1 MTNKAKEYAEAL
13 FLLSMENGDIEDVS
27 AALETVTAVLDEQ
40 PEYVEF
46 LASPAIP
53 KAERTAAIGTAFA
66 TLPEN
71 VVSFL
76 QLLCERGRI
85 REWRTCVEEYAALCR
100 DAQRMTTATV
110 TAAVELTAEEQQKLN
125 EKLNAMSGKTVTVTW
140 TTDPALLGGIIVEM
154 DGRVLDGS
162 LRRRLQEV
170 KEVMEQ

>member
-13 FLLSMENGDIEDVS
+13 FLLSVENGETEDVS
-27 AALETVTAVLDEQ
+27 AALETVTAVLNEQ

-53 KAERTAAIGTAFA
+53 KAERTAALGTAFA
-66 TLPEN
+66 ALPES

-76 QLLCERGRI
+76 QLLCERRRI
-85 REWRTCVEEYAALCR
+85 REWQECVNEFAALYR
-100 DAQRMTTATV
+100 DARRASAATV
-110 TAAVELTAEEQQKLN
+110 TSAVELTAEEQQKLN
-125 EKLNAMSGKTVTVTW
+125 EKLNAMSHKTVTVTW
-140 TTDPALLGGIIVEM
+140 MTDPSLLGGLIVEM
-154 DGRVLDGS
+154 DGKVLDGS